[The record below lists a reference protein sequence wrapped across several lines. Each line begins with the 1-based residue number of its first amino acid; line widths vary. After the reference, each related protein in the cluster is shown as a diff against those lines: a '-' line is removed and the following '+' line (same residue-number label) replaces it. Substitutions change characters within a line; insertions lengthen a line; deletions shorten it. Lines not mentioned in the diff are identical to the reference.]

1 MATQTIDAT
10 LFASSH
16 PDIVKRTSVS
26 GLIFSVAMLLV
37 GVFIFASIFEMSD
50 KSSTLSMA
58 LMVLGTAFVLL
69 GVFRLFWKSKEVVYL
84 PTGSV
89 TKERSVFFDLKYLG
103 KLTDMIENEQLNG
116 ETEIKS
122 SGSGNVRMDV
132 MISQDNK
139 FAAVQLYQFVHHGC
153 AADDNRR
160 DDVHFRACANRRL
173 DGREAR
179 AVNHTGK
186 AGHHGDE
193 HIGQN
198 LHFIH
203 IDARQSRGFLIAADR
218 QNFSS

>member
-89 TKERSVFFDLKYLG
+89 SKK
-103 KLTDMIENEQLNG
+103 I
-116 ETEIKS
+116 
-122 SGSGNVRMDV
+122 
-132 MISQDNK
+132 
-139 FAAVQLYQFVHHGC
+139 
-153 AADDNRR
+153 
-160 DDVHFRACANRRL
+160 
-173 DGREAR
+173 
-179 AVNHTGK
+179 
-186 AGHHGDE
+186 
-193 HIGQN
+193 
-198 LHFIH
+198 
-203 IDARQSRGFLIAADR
+203 
-218 QNFSS
+218 

>member
-1 MATQTIDAT
+1 MSHSRIQAALAIAID
-10 LFASSH
+10 
-16 PDIVKRTSVS
+16 
-26 GLIFSVAMLLV
+26 
-37 GVFIFASIFEMSD
+37 
-50 KSSTLSMA
+50 
-58 LMVLGTAFVLL
+58 
-69 GVFRLFWKSKEVVYL
+69 
-84 PTGSV
+84 
-89 TKERSVFFDLKYLG
+89 
-103 KLTDMIENEQLNG
+103 EQRDNQN
-116 ETEIKS
+116 ETEDKCLPIGGNAEHDQNICDHRHQNRADHRADD
-122 SGSGNVRMDV
+122 GSD
-132 MISQDNK
+132 
-139 FAAVQLYQFVHHGC
+139 AAHHGC

-160 DDVHFRACANRRL
+160 DDVHFRARANRRL

>member
-69 GVFRLFWKSKEVVYL
+69 GVFRLFWKSKEGVYW
-84 PTGSV
+84 PPGSV
-89 TKERSVFFDLKYLG
+89 TKERSVVFDLKYLG

-139 FAAVQLYQFVHHGC
+139 FAAVQLYQFVPYTYTPVTSVRYYTGS
-153 AADDNRR
+153 D
-160 DDVHFRACANRRL
+160 
-173 DGREAR
+173 
-179 AVNHTGK
+179 AVAVST
-186 AGHHGDE
+186 
-193 HIGQN
+193 
-198 LHFIH
+198 
-203 IDARQSRGFLIAADR
+203 FLEKCKTA
-218 QNFSS
+218 

>member
-69 GVFRLFWKSKEVVYL
+69 GVYKRQEVVYL

-139 FAAVQLYQFVHHGC
+139 FAAVQLYQFVPYTYTPVTSVRYYTGS
-153 AADDNRR
+153 D
-160 DDVHFRACANRRL
+160 
-173 DGREAR
+173 
-179 AVNHTGK
+179 AVAVST
-186 AGHHGDE
+186 
-193 HIGQN
+193 
-198 LHFIH
+198 
-203 IDARQSRGFLIAADR
+203 FLEKCKTA
-218 QNFSS
+218 

>member
-58 LMVLGTAFVLL
+58 LMVLGTAFVQI
-69 GVFRLFWKSKEVVYL
+69 GVFRLVWKSKVGVYL

-122 SGSGNVRMDV
+122 SGNVRMDV

-139 FAAVQLYQFVHHGC
+139 FAAVQLYQFVPYTYTPVTSVRYYTGS
-153 AADDNRR
+153 D
-160 DDVHFRACANRRL
+160 
-173 DGREAR
+173 
-179 AVNHTGK
+179 AVAVST
-186 AGHHGDE
+186 
-193 HIGQN
+193 
-198 LHFIH
+198 
-203 IDARQSRGFLIAADR
+203 FLEKCKTA
-218 QNFSS
+218 

>member
-89 TKERSVFFDLKYLG
+89 DQGTQCFLRF
-103 KLTDMIENEQLNG
+103 
-116 ETEIKS
+116 EI
-122 SGSGNVRMDV
+122 
-132 MISQDNK
+132 
-139 FAAVQLYQFVHHGC
+139 F
-153 AADDNRR
+153 
-160 DDVHFRACANRRL
+160 
-173 DGREAR
+173 
-179 AVNHTGK
+179 
-186 AGHHGDE
+186 
-193 HIGQN
+193 GQTYRY
-198 LHFIH
+198 
-203 IDARQSRGFLIAADR
+203 D
-218 QNFSS
+218 

>member
-89 TKERSVFFDLKYLG
+89 TK
-103 KLTDMIENEQLNG
+103 
-116 ETEIKS
+116 S

-139 FAAVQLYQFVHHGC
+139 FAAVQLYQFVPYTYTPVTSVRYYTGS
-153 AADDNRR
+153 D
-160 DDVHFRACANRRL
+160 
-173 DGREAR
+173 
-179 AVNHTGK
+179 AVAVST
-186 AGHHGDE
+186 
-193 HIGQN
+193 
-198 LHFIH
+198 
-203 IDARQSRGFLIAADR
+203 FLEKCKTA
-218 QNFSS
+218 

>member
-58 LMVLGTAFVLL
+58 LMVL
-69 GVFRLFWKSKEVVYL
+69 
-84 PTGSV
+84 
-89 TKERSVFFDLKYLG
+89 
-103 KLTDMIENEQLNG
+103 DMIENEQLNG

-139 FAAVQLYQFVHHGC
+139 FAAVQLYQFVPYTYTPVTSVRYYTGS
-153 AADDNRR
+153 D
-160 DDVHFRACANRRL
+160 
-173 DGREAR
+173 
-179 AVNHTGK
+179 AVAVST
-186 AGHHGDE
+186 
-193 HIGQN
+193 
-198 LHFIH
+198 
-203 IDARQSRGFLIAADR
+203 FLEKCKTA
-218 QNFSS
+218 

>member
-58 LMVLGTAFVLL
+58 LMVLGAAFVLL

-89 TKERSVFFDLKYLG
+89 T
-103 KLTDMIENEQLNG
+103 
-116 ETEIKS
+116 
-122 SGSGNVRMDV
+122 
-132 MISQDNK
+132 
-139 FAAVQLYQFVHHGC
+139 
-153 AADDNRR
+153 
-160 DDVHFRACANRRL
+160 
-173 DGREAR
+173 
-179 AVNHTGK
+179 
-186 AGHHGDE
+186 
-193 HIGQN
+193 
-198 LHFIH
+198 
-203 IDARQSRGFLIAADR
+203 
-218 QNFSS
+218 

>member
-103 KLTDMIENEQLNG
+103 KLTDMIE
-116 ETEIKS
+116 TEIKS

-139 FAAVQLYQFVHHGC
+139 FAAVQLYQFVPYTYTPVTSVRYYTGS
-153 AADDNRR
+153 D
-160 DDVHFRACANRRL
+160 
-173 DGREAR
+173 
-179 AVNHTGK
+179 AVAVST
-186 AGHHGDE
+186 
-193 HIGQN
+193 
-198 LHFIH
+198 
-203 IDARQSRGFLIAADR
+203 FLEKCKTA
-218 QNFSS
+218 

>member
-103 KLTDMIENEQLNG
+103 KLTDG

-139 FAAVQLYQFVHHGC
+139 FAAVQLYQFVPYTYTPVTSVRYYTGS
-153 AADDNRR
+153 D
-160 DDVHFRACANRRL
+160 
-173 DGREAR
+173 
-179 AVNHTGK
+179 AVAVST
-186 AGHHGDE
+186 
-193 HIGQN
+193 
-198 LHFIH
+198 
-203 IDARQSRGFLIAADR
+203 FLEKCKTA
-218 QNFSS
+218 